1 MNARVSERDRY
12 AQAAEWLLKVQAE
25 GAPAEAFAEML
36 AWCDADPENKL
47 AMEKIEEAWAL
58 TGDLT
63 ADSLAPEQGP
73 RAHSLSLERGSRRF
87 AEWSRDRFGRYGGWV
102 MAGAVASVV
111 LAIAAV
117 AFNGSLQGVSRGAG
131 ERIATQR
138 GTHET
143 AALAD
148 GSTVALGGKSSVSVL
163 YSAQSRVVVAD
174 DGEAFYKVSKDPG
187 RPFIVRAGPVTVTA
201 VGTAFSVRRAGE
213 SVSVVVTEGAVD
225 VKVDGGAAVKLAAVR
240 AEAGQRVR
248 YDRGE
253 LTQSA
258 ESAVSEI
265 AMAWQEG
272 RLQFVDEP
280 LRLVVASVNRYSE
293 REIVIADHA
302 TEELRFTGTVF
313 EKGVDGW
320 LQGVATVFPIR
331 IIELDKRRVMIAPGQ
346 S

>member
-1 MNARVSERDRY
+1 MSARVSERDRY

-36 AWCDADPENKL
+36 AWCDEDPANKL

-58 TGDLT
+58 AGDVT
-63 ADSLAPEQGP
+63 TDSLALWKRPGVDSLFLGRGP
-73 RAHSLSLERGSRRF
+73 RRGARRF
-87 AEWSRDRFGRYGGWV
+87 SEWSRDRFGRYGG
-102 MAGAVASVV
+102 GA
-111 LAIAAV
+111 
-117 AFNGSLQGVSRGAG
+117 
-131 ERIATQR
+131 
-138 GTHET
+138 HET

-148 GSTVALGGKSSVSVL
+148 GSTVALGGKSSLSVL

-174 DGEAFYKVSKDPG
+174 DGEAFYKVSKDPA

-225 VKVDGGAAVKLAAVR
+225 VKVDGGATVEAAVVR

-258 ESAVSEI
+258 ESAAPEI